1 MIITQYNNGQIEM
14 AAKLSSD
21 YLGLLT
27 NFITADN

>member
-14 AAKLSSD
+14 AAKLYSD